1 MVTVLK
7 SKVLKAHVHGL
18 YTKGFG
24 VFTLWF
30 YSISGTNM
38 TVNCELGIDG
48 TVLDGLVPVL
58 S

>member
-1 MVTVLK
+1 MDCKQRILGY
-7 SKVLKAHVHGL
+7 LPCG
-18 YTKGFG
+18 
-24 VFTLWF
+24 FTLN
-30 YSISGTNM
+30 SGTNM